1 MTTVFP
7 ATDKQDMAH
16 KVAQRF
22 VDLVTEIHATGGGAH
37 DDGTVRVVLTG
48 GSSGAAVLEALA
60 SKGTELDWSRI
71 RIFFGDERNLAV
83 DDPESNEG
91 LARRVLLDQLNIPED
106 NIHGYGLAGN
116 DDLTDRARDYA
127 AVLAD
132 FAPAGFDL
140 HLVGIG
146 DDGHINSLF
155 PHHAGLDNEATVLA
169 VTDSP
174 KPPAERLR
182 SGIRAVTHSDRIW
195 FLAAG
200 ENKSDAVAQV
210 LSTAEPDKSCPATLV
225 HGRIE
230 TLLFSDVIP
239 AH

>member
-22 VDLVTEIHATGGGAH
+22 VDLVTEMHATGGGSH

-60 SKGTELDWSRI
+60 STGAELDWSRI
-71 RIFFGDERNLAV
+71 RLFFGDERNLAV
-83 DDPESNEG
+83 DDAESNEG
-91 LARRVLLDQLNIPED
+91 LARRVFLDQLDIPED

-116 DDLTDRARDYA
+116 DDLAERARDYA
-127 AVLAD
+127 ALLAD
-132 FAPAGFDL
+132 FAPAGFDI

-155 PHHAGLDNEATVLA
+155 PNHAALDNEATVIA

-174 KPPAERLR
+174 KPPAERL
-182 SGIRAVTHSDRIW
+182 SLGLRAVTRTDRIW

-200 ENKSDAVAQV
+200 ENKSEAVARV
-210 LSTAEPDKSCPATLV
+210 VSTAEPDKSCPATLV

>member
-37 DDGTVRVVLTG
+37 DDGTVSVVLTG

-155 PHHAGLDNEATVLA
+155 PHHAGLDNEATVIA

-174 KPPAERLR
+174 KPPAERL
-182 SGIRAVTHSDRIW
+182 SLGIRAVTHSDRIW

>member
-37 DDGTVRVVLTG
+37 DDGIVRVVLTG

-60 SKGTELDWSRI
+60 SKDAELDWSRI

-91 LARRVLLDQLNIPED
+91 LARRVLLDQLDIPED
-106 NIHGYGLAGN
+106 NIYGYGLAGN
-116 DDLTDRARDYA
+116 DDLADRARDYA
-127 AVLAD
+127 VVLAD

-155 PHHAGLDNEATVLA
+155 PHHAGLDNEATVIA

-174 KPPAERLR
+174 KPPAERL
-182 SGIRAVTHSDRIW
+182 SLGLRAVTHSDRIW

>member
-22 VDLVTEIHATGGGAH
+22 VDLVTEIHATGGGTH
-37 DDGTVRVVLTG
+37 DDGIVRVVLTG

-60 SKGTELDWSRI
+60 SKGTELDWSLI

-83 DDPESNEG
+83 DDTESNEG
-91 LARRVLLDQLNIPED
+91 LARRVFLDQVDIPED

-116 DDLTDRARDYA
+116 EDLAERARDYA
-127 AVLAD
+127 AMLAE

-155 PHHAGLDNEATVLA
+155 PNHAALDNEATVIA

-174 KPPAERLR
+174 KPPAERL
-182 SGIRAVTHSDRIW
+182 SLGLRAVTRTDRIW

-200 ENKSDAVAQV
+200 ENKSDAVARV
-210 LSTAEPDKSCPATLV
+210 VSTAKPDKSCPATLV

>member
-37 DDGTVRVVLTG
+37 DDGIVRVVLTG

-60 SKGTELDWSRI
+60 SKDAELDWSRI

-91 LARRVLLDQLNIPED
+91 LARRVLLDQLDIPED
-106 NIHGYGLAGN
+106 NIYGYGLAGN
-116 DDLTDRARDYA
+116 DDLADRARDYA
-127 AVLAD
+127 VVLAD

-155 PHHAGLDNEATVLA
+155 PHHAGLDNEATVIA

-174 KPPAERLR
+174 KPPAERL
-182 SGIRAVTHSDRIW
+182 SLGIRAVTHSDRIW